1 VASAVVPFRIHRAL
15 ESANP
20 EARLSGGPNKA
31 IYGEVTRLVPIH
43 IGGLTFEV
51 PDDIPLIRAFQYI
64 QFELGRMTC
73 DWSRFCF
80 NDTIGCCAFEYRLP
94 EDAAADWGRA
104 CCQRVVPGLV
114 VATLPKGSVMLD
126 ETGAPISDIPAAPPA
141 PKPGR
146 RSKPET
152 EEHPA

>member
-1 VASAVVPFRIHRAL
+1 VPDI
-15 ESANP
+15 P
-20 EARLSGGPNKA
+20 EIRVSGGLNKA
-31 IYGEVTRLVPIH
+31 IYGEITRLVPIH

-80 NDTIGCCAFEYRLP
+80 NDTIGCCAFEFRLP
-94 EDAAADWGRA
+94 DDDAADWGRA
-104 CCQRVVPGLV
+104 CCQRVVTGLV

-126 ETGAPISDIPAAPPA
+126 ERGEPLREVPAALPE
-141 PKPGR
+141 PKPSR
-146 RSKPET
+146 RSKVAT
-152 EEHPA
+152 EETSA